1 MRVRFDQQT
10 DALYIRLDEAPV
22 SESQEVAHGL
32 VLDFDSSDRVVGIEV
47 LDVRKRLPKAHL
59 NQIDFEVV

>member
-22 SESQEVAHGL
+22 QDSEEVSPGV
-32 VLDFDSSDRVVGIEV
+32 VLDFDAEKRVVGIEV
-47 LDVRKRLPKAHL
+47 LDVKRRLPNAHL
-59 NQIDFEVV
+59 RQIDFEVA